1 MDQAHGSSRLR
12 SITARSCE
20 AEPAMGKGP
29 VGDGVGSRGDG
40 PQLPEPRPEDTH
52 GPTETHVPRE
62 ACHRL
67 RAGVLPGGRPCGPLC
82 WADTQSSP
90 RGEGVSTDG
99 AGRHCHSGWWGC
111 WGPSRHPSSWTPTH
125 TWASRRTAVRPAG
138 RTPLCTTA
146 WPQVWLRPPGPWL
159 STQLPTEET
168 GLRRAAKASLP
179 VRAAPS

>member
-67 RAGVLPGGRPCGPLC
+67 RAGVVTGGRPCGPLC

-111 WGPSRHPSSWTPTH
+111 WGPSRHPSSWTPAH
-125 TWASRRTAVRPAG
+125 TWASRRTAVRAAG
-138 RTPLCTTA
+138 RTPLLTKRFKDHF
-146 WPQVWLRPPGPWL
+146 QKQR
-159 STQLPTEET
+159 TE
-168 GLRRAAKASLP
+168 
-179 VRAAPS
+179 